1 MISILDK
8 INIYKIKKY
17 EVIYFLLNASK
28 SKYSKNLTEYMNSL
42 NFNILTINNRENI
55 FNI

>member
-28 SKYSKNLTEYMNSL
+28 SKYNK
-42 NFNILTINNRENI
+42 I
-55 FNI
+55 